1 MRVYKIHDVIQCEF
15 LKIPKTMFANESY
28 RKLSSDAKLTYALL
42 YDRLSLS
49 KLNGWINDN
58 DEVYLIY
65 TREEIAEDL
74 GISYKKAI
82 SAFRELLTA
91 GLIHEHRCGRGMPNM
106 IYIVKPELTDE
117 AAKEFTKEENS
128 RTAESAY
135 KAEVMENIKMCENG
149 ISEITDHNQ
158 DVSKGNIKNFQNS
171 ISKTSE
177 MAYQDVPKSHSN
189 QTNNIKTD
197 INHTDNSQSAIK
209 VNSIKLYTRE
219 KDRQTDIYSLDDI
232 IELCQLDTFSEE
244 ERIILYDALERM
256 YYSEHLKIGD
266 AILPQDKV
274 RSRMYELNATLL
286 HGVIDKLHQNDKQ
299 IKNITAY
306 VMSTIFNA
314 ITEEY
319 SLLHVDAYLNSM
331 RRKE

>member
-49 KLNGWINDN
+49 KLNGWINEN

-82 SAFRELLTA
+82 SAFRELLMA

-106 IYIVKPELTDE
+106 IYIVKPELADE
-117 AAKEFTKEENS
+117 AAREFTKQENS

-135 KAEVMENIKMCENG
+135 QAELMPNAKMCENG
-149 ISEITDHNQ
+149 ISENEHTNTDVTNEH
-158 DVSKGNIKNFQNS
+158 IKNFQNG
-171 ISKTSE
+171 ISRTDE
-177 MAYQDVPKSHSN
+177 PEYQDVPKSHTIK
-189 QTNNIKTD
+189 TNKIKTD
-197 INHTDNSQSAIK
+197 INHTENSQSVLNSSNIK
-209 VNSIKLYTRE
+209 FYTHE
-219 KDRQTDIYSLDDI
+219 KDRPTDIYSFDDI
-232 IELCQLDTFSEE
+232 LELCQLDTFAEE

-256 YYSEHLKIGD
+256 YYSELLKIGD